1 MKAFRVVALLTAA
14 ALASGCAIS
23 PEQFSRQ
30 KHTLRID
37 EVCRGYLK
45 AVETSNWAF
54 HDDTTEELDRRQVS
68 RYECSRIVKESNE
81 RAAGALTAVLLGA
94 AIIAVAASS
103 GGGGGDYVN
112 PYAPVHDYDWAWD
125 QFFNEYYALVWAC
138 RGMQSGQFAALE
150 KCAYKFQNDYTW
162 PSKRA
167 DSK

>member
-1 MKAFRVVALLTAA
+1 MKASSVVALLTAA

-23 PEQFSRQ
+23 PEQFARQ

-54 HDDTTEELDRRQVS
+54 HSDIAEELDRRQVS
-68 RYECSRIVKESNE
+68 RYDCSRIVKESNDQ
-81 RAAGALTAVLLGA
+81 AAGALTAVLLGA
-94 AIIAVAASS
+94 AIIAVAANS
-103 GGGGGDYVN
+103 GGGGGGYAN

-125 QFFNEYYALVWAC
+125 QFFNENYALVWAC
-138 RGMQSGQFAALE
+138 RGKQSGQFAALE
-150 KCAYKFQNDYTW
+150 KCSYKFQNDHTW

-167 DSK
+167 DGR

>member
-1 MKAFRVVALLTAA
+1 MKASSVVALLTAA

-23 PEQFSRQ
+23 PEQFARQ

-54 HDDTTEELDRRQVS
+54 QSDISDELDRRQVS
-68 RYECSRIVKESNE
+68 RHDCSRIVKESNDK
-81 RAAGALTAVLLGA
+81 AAGALTAVLLGA
-94 AIIAVAASS
+94 AIIAVAANS
-103 GGGGGDYVN
+103 GGGGYVN
-112 PYAPVHDYDWAWD
+112 PYTPVYDYDWAWD
-125 QFFNEYYALVWAC
+125 QFFNENYALVWAC

-150 KCAYKFQNDYTW
+150 KCSYKYQSDFTW

-167 DSK
+167 DAR